1 MRTYTLPL
9 LFLLSPIF
17 LFAHSQDTIHALIKQ
32 VFINDKPVEN
42 IHELE
47 ILTIKAL
54 EEDLV
59 FEFVPPVSP
68 KDTAP
73 TYTYFLKGFDDVA
86 KKTHHPTTRYTHL
99 NGGDYDFSVKCST
112 DTLTSTI
119 KVHVERSLS
128 EEWWFYPSLLLYG
141 LLLAGAVTYFWNIY
155 NLRQKLKV
163 QTIRNHIAA
172 DLHDEV
178 GATLSSI
185 GISIRTIQKRLGE
198 KDSIIAENLER
209 MKITTDE
216 TNRNLRDTVWSIN
229 PDNDSFQKVFER
241 MSTFAYQILQDQD
254 VHCTI
259 DNQVDMTKPFKIS
272 MEQRQNVYLIFKEA
286 VNNIAKHSEASKA
299 YISLKREKQG
309 ISLTIQD
316 NGKGFNITENYE
328 GNGLKNYRCRAK
340 ESFIDFDIKS
350 EVGKGTVIT
359 LLIPEL

>member
-9 LFLLSPIF
+9 LFILF
-17 LFAHSQDTIHALIKQ
+17 QFNLFAHSQDTNRTLIKQ
-32 VFINDKPVEN
+32 VFINDKSIDN
-42 IHELE
+42 LQE
-47 ILTIKAL
+47 IKVLTVKAL

-59 FEFVPPVSP
+59 FEFVPHDSP
-68 KDTAP
+68 KDSAI
-73 TYTYFLKGFDDVA
+73 YTYFLKGFDDVA
-86 KKTHHPTTRYTHL
+86 KKTHHPTTRYTRL
-99 NGGDYDFSVKCST
+99 KGGDYDFSVKCNN
-112 DTLTSTI
+112 DTLTSRI
-119 KVHVERSLS
+119 KVHVERSLD

-141 LLLAGAVTYFWNIY
+141 LLIAGAITYFWNIY

-198 KDSIIAENLER
+198 KDAAISENLER
-209 MKITTDE
+209 MKTTTDE

-241 MSTFAYQILQDQD
+241 MSTFAYQILQDQEI
-254 VHCTI
+254 HCTI
-259 DNQVDMTKPFKIS
+259 DNHVDMTKPFKIS

-286 VNNIAKHSEASKA
+286 VNNIAKHSEAAKA
-299 YISLKREKQG
+299 HISLKREKND
-309 ISLTIQD
+309 ILLTIQD
-316 NGKGFNITENYE
+316 DGKGFNITENYE
-328 GNGLKNYRCRAK
+328 GNGLKNYRRRAK
-340 ESFIDFDIKS
+340 ESFIEFDIKS
-350 EVGKGTVIT
+350 TPSVGTVIT